1 MIGMNGC
8 ALTDAIKYIG
18 VNDTTIDLFE
28 SQYEVLDGIS
38 YNSYTIM
45 DEKIAVMDS
54 VDKRGEKE
62 WFANLE
68 RALDGR
74 KPDFLII
81 QHMEPDHSGSALL
94 FMEKYPEA
102 TLVCSER
109 AAAMFSQF
117 FTIDLKLRHITV
129 KEGDRLVLGKHSL
142 TFFMAP
148 MVHWPEVMVTYE
160 ETEKVLFSADAFG
173 AFGALEGELGEQ
185 ESIESIVNMASKIE
199 YLRREWLDEARRYYI
214 NIVGKYGVQVQAL
227 LKKLTG
233 LEIRMICPLHGP
245 MLAENIDFC
254 VEKYHTWSCYQPEQD
269 GVVIAYASIYG
280 NTAMAAQKLSDI
292 LSEKGI
298 RNMIYDLARDD
309 ESGAVAQAFAHSKLI
324 VACPTYD
331 GGLFPCVETFLN
343 KLKAKNYQKRSVGI
357 IENGTWA
364 PVAGKLI
371 KDFFAC
377 MKEIEVLEPTVTVLS
392 TLNEESREQLAHLV
406 EALALD

>member
-1 MIGMNGC
+1 MKEC

-38 YNSYTIM
+38 YNSYIIM

-68 RALDGR
+68 NVLDGR

-81 QHMEPDHSGSALL
+81 QHMEPDHSGGALL
-94 FMEKYPEA
+94 FLEKYPEA
-102 TLVCSER
+102 MLVCSER
-109 AAAMFSQF
+109 AATMFSQF
-117 FTIDLKLRHITV
+117 FPVDLQLRCMKV
-129 KEGDRLVLGKHSL
+129 REGDKLVLGSHSL
-142 TFFMAP
+142 NFFMAP

-160 ETEKVLFSADAFG
+160 EAEKVLFSADAFG

-185 ESIESIVNMASKIE
+185 ES
-199 YLRREWLDEARRYYI
+199 WLDEARRYYI
-214 NIVGKYGVQVQAL
+214 NIVGKYGGQVQAL
-227 LKKLTG
+227 LKKVAG
-233 LEIRMICPLHGP
+233 LEVRMICPLHGP
-245 MLAENIDFC
+245 MLTENIDFC
-254 VEKYHTWSCYQPEQD
+254 IEKYHTWSSYQPEYD
-269 GVVIAYASIYG
+269 GVAIAYASIYG
-280 NTAMAAQKLSDI
+280 NTTMVAQTMEEI
-292 LSEKGI
+292 LCKKGI
-298 RNMIYDLARDD
+298 RNMIFDLARDD
-309 ESGAVAQAFAHSKLI
+309 ESEAVAQAFSHSKLI

-343 KLKAKNYQKRSVGI
+343 KLKAKNYQKRTVGI

-371 KDFFAC
+371 REFFAS
-377 MKEIEVLEPTVTVLS
+377 MKEIEILEPTVTVRS
-392 TLNEESREQLAHLV
+392 TLNEESREQLMQLV
-406 EALALD
+406 AALVAD